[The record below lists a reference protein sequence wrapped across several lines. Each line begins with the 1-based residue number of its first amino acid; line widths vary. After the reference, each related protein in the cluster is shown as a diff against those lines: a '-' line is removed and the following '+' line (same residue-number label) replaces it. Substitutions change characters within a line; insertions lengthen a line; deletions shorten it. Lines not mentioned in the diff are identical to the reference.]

1 MRDDLSALFVADGE
15 RDPHKSA
22 QRDLKRPL
30 PKKFY
35 KDVSVTPLDEGFGL
49 ALDGR
54 PVRTPG
60 ARAAGRSKHALA
72 EALAD
77 EWRGQGERINPATM
91 PKTRLVNTA
100 LDGVAR
106 EMEAT
111 AAEIAKFA
119 GSDLLCYRAGA
130 PENLVAEQ
138 EAAWKPVLDFFR
150 DGISAPFVC
159 AEGVMFVAQPEESV
173 AAVKRWSRRSG
184 AGDGALRLTALHI
197 MTTLTGSVLIA
208 LALAR
213 ASSALTTPGARPMWT
228 KTIRPGSG
236 ARTRR
241 LRRGGMAGSRKCARP
256 MRFSPHCRR
265 ERPAGGG
272 TGDLAN

>member
-35 KDVSVTPLDEGFGL
+35 KDVSVTPLGEGFGL

-54 PVRTPG
+54 PVRTP
-60 ARAAGRSKHALA
+60 ARAPLAVPNMILA
-72 EALAD
+72 EALAE

-106 EMEAT
+106 EMDAVT
-111 AAEIAKFA
+111 AEIAKFA
-119 GSDLLCYRAGA
+119 GSDFLCYRAAA
-130 PENLVAEQ
+130 PESLVEEQ
-138 EAAWKPVLDFFR
+138 NAAWNPILDFFR
-150 DGISAPFVC
+150 EKHSAPFVC
-159 AEGVMFVAQPEESV
+159 AEGVMFVAQPEASV
-173 AAVKRWSRRSG
+173 AAIRQAVAALADGK
-184 AGDGALRLTALHI
+184 DGALKLAALHV

-208 LALAR
+208 LALAQ
-213 ASSALTTPGARPMWT
+213 G
-228 KTIRPGSG
+228 
-236 ARTRR
+236 R
-241 LRRGGMAGSRKCARP
+241 LSFDEAWAAAHVDENYQLRLWGPDDEAQA
-256 MRFSPHCRR
+256 RR
-265 ERPAGGG
+265 EARMAEMRSAHEVFVA
-272 TGDLAN
+272 LAE